1 VGFSRLYNG
10 DHSMDQILYGWLLGL
25 WSAISLHLLVRDHLI
40 SHIKSLL
47 YRTQQ
52 YTNGDLSTFY
62 LISSLIFLATLAML
76 CVTFYVIDSDFS
88 IPIDWRQRLINKC
101 SASVTFFSF
110 TNASLI
116 EGGSAAILFGGYLGI
131 VNLYESGNTFQ
142 PLDIN
147 DICSVIKKFAVGVPL
162 LLPFVL
168 PAIFVIGTSN
178 AYLAL
183 IFYTTIPTLG
193 AGFVVFGFMDR
204 MADYLCGGSKQAARR
219 KADNNKNQ
227 SYLELKDVKLVLLK

>member
-1 VGFSRLYNG
+1 
-10 DHSMDQILYGWLLGL
+10 MDQILYGWLLGL
-25 WSAISLHLLVRDHLI
+25 WSAISLHLLVREPLI

-76 CVTFYVIDSDFS
+76 CATFYVIDSDFS

-204 MADYLCGGSKQAARR
+204 MADYLCGGSKQVARR

-227 SYLELKDVKLVLLK
+227 SYLELKDVKLVVLK